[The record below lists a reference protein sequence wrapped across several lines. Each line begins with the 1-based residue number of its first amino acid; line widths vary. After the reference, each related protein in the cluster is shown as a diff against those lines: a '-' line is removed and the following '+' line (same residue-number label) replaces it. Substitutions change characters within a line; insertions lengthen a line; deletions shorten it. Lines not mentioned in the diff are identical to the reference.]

1 MKKRTISILLSLLLV
16 IGLIPLSAFTV
27 LAAEEKSVYITIS
40 EDGQF
45 YSDNDDK
52 PVAYREVSLADVA
65 SVDLS
70 SYGLDKYSYD
80 GDSDGTAD
88 ITALHLF
95 IYVHENIM
103 GESWDDV
110 SISGSA
116 GSIYFAGGLF
126 GFEDEN
132 LMYYYN
138 GAYPEIEPGWGATAD
153 QIVLSDGDFF
163 DVAHYSSWSFYADS
177 AAGFHYFVD
186 SSNNVTHQYTAQAGA
201 PTSIK
206 LERAGGGMFGDGDTV
221 TFESGYPIKYG
232 KSIGTELGTVT
243 TGESGSASITFDNA
257 GIYYVWCDGA
267 EGIDAGVGDIVSS
280 PASAAVIV
288 SGDTDDSEDS
298 AAYQPILNNTLA
310 QLAVTVSNPTFGTG
324 GGEWSVLS
332 LARGGYF
339 AIDDPYFETY
349 YSNVEKTVP
358 GLAKT
363 AAGKGVKEG
372 GLDKNKSTENSRLIL
387 ALAAIDKDPTNVG
400 GVNVL
405 GAYDTNGFTW
415 IKKQGINGPIF
426 ALIALDTR
434 NYPTTDTTLR
444 QQCVDFILSKEL
456 ANGGWALNGTEA
468 DPDITSMA
476 LQALVKYKDQKEVA
490 EAAGRAFT
498 ALSNMQQDNGGFA
511 SWGSVNSESIAQVI
525 TACSAWGIDAD
536 KDSRFV
542 KENGSALDALLTFYI
557 PEGKGFAH
565 VLTSGAGYTGGEV
578 NGMATDQA
586 SYALVAY
593 DRFVNGKTALYDM
606 SDVGG
611 SSEIGE
617 LTATLTLPEK
627 VENKAGSAFNA
638 VVNLTGF
645 IKDCRLMDCII
656 NVPGGVSVTDV
667 TMGSRIG
674 GGVVSYHLDSTAGKL
689 RVVYCDPTGGK
700 PITDSGTT
708 YPLELMTIGL
718 KLDETLTNS
727 QISLSISGMSMK
739 KTSDA
744 TTGQTV
750 VDTTNATASTT
761 LATGSSYTV
770 MELYTGDDVDLIPS
784 TKKAIAIAVT
794 GIDDGVQMTYEDET
808 GTVTLYYNKAVSE
821 KTKIPTYIAMVDS
834 TRDLTGF
841 VNGDNYSVGAG
852 NATDTL
858 TFGDTDNN
866 GVINAQDALNDVN
879 LWLRQKEI
887 KTDKDILAANV
898 TGDSRINTCDVLG
911 LIENFVDGS
920 DFAVVNLA
928 ATAVPAA
935 PESTAT

>member
-1 MKKRTISILLSLLLV
+1 MKKRRIISLLLV
-16 IGLIPLSAFTV
+16 FVMVFTLQPV
-27 LAAEEKSVYITIS
+27 AGYAANEESVYITLS

-45 YSDNDDK
+45 YSDKDDK

-65 SVDLS
+65 SIDLS
-70 SYGLDKYSYD
+70 SYGLDEYAYD
-80 GDSDGTAD
+80 ANNDGTPD
-88 ITALHLF
+88 ITALQLY

-257 GIYYVWCDGA
+257 GTYYVWCDGA

-310 QLAVTVSNPTFGTG
+310 QLAVTVSNPAFGTN

-339 AIDDPYFETY
+339 ATDDPYFETY

-358 GLAKT
+358 GLEEKALASGK
-363 AAGKGVKEG
+363 AAGA
-372 GLDKNKSTENSRLIL
+372 LDKNKSTENSRLIL
-387 ALAAIDKDPTNVG
+387 ALTAIGKDPTNVG

-405 GAYDTNGFTW
+405 GAYDANGFDW

-426 ALIALDTR
+426 ALIALDTN
-434 NYPTTDTTLR
+434 NYKTTDTTLR

-456 ANGGWALNGTEA
+456 ANGGWALSGTAA

-476 LQALVKYKDQKEVA
+476 LQALVKYKDQKAVA
-490 EAAGRAFT
+490 DAADRAFT
-498 ALSNMQQDNGGFA
+498 VLSNMQKENGGFA

-525 TACSAWGIDAD
+525 TACSAWDIDAD

-565 VLTSGAGYTGGEV
+565 VLTSGGGYTGGEV

-638 VVNLTGF
+638 VINLNGF
-645 IKDCRLMDCII
+645 PKDYRLLDCII
-656 NVPGGVSVTDV
+656 TIPEGVTVTDV

-674 GGVVSYHLDSTAGKL
+674 GGEVSWHVEEETGKL
-689 RVVYCDPTGGK
+689 RIVYFDAQDGNVM
-700 PITDSGTT
+700 TDSGKD

-718 KLDETLTNS
+718 ALKKAMAADS
-727 QISLSISGMSMK
+727 VSVAISGMSMK
-739 KTSDA
+739 KTSDSE
-744 TTGQTV
+744 TQIII
-750 VDTTNATASTT
+750 NTAS
-761 LATGSSYTV
+761 ATDTV
-770 MELYTGDDVDLIPS
+770 KLVKGISFSAMILYTGDDIDLIPAS
-784 TKKAIAIAVT
+784 KAAIAVAVT
-794 GIDDGVQMTYEDET
+794 GIQQGTKLTYNDGADSVPM
-808 GTVTLYYNKAVSE
+808 LYNAAVSK
-821 KTKIPTYIAMVDS
+821 KTGVSTYIAIIASDKAL
-834 TRDLTGF
+834 DGF
-841 VNGDNYSVGAG
+841 VNSANYTFDTG
-852 NATDTL
+852 NADTL
-858 TFGDTDNN
+858 TFGDTNN
-866 GVINAQDALNDVN
+866 DGIINAQDALNTVN
-879 LWLRQKEI
+879 YWLRKIESP
-887 KTDKDILAANV
+887 KDNEILAANV
-898 TGDSRINTCDVLG
+898 TGDSRINTFDALG
-911 LIENFVDGS
+911 IVEYFVDRS
-920 DFAVVNLA
+920 EFAIVNYA
-928 ATAVPAA
+928 ATVKNAVN
-935 PESTAT
+935 